1 MERQKS
7 KHLQRKGLNA
17 QRLYRKFFIIFLC
30 ACDWAG
36 KISTSKI
43 QRSTIHA
50 AVAEKHCL
58 ELLEDAIKH
67 PDVLESGKEALAL
80 VMCT

>member
-1 MERQKS
+1 M
-7 KHLQRKGLNA
+7 
-17 QRLYRKFFIIFLC
+17 
-30 ACDWAG
+30 
-36 KISTSKI
+36 
-43 QRSTIHA
+43 HA